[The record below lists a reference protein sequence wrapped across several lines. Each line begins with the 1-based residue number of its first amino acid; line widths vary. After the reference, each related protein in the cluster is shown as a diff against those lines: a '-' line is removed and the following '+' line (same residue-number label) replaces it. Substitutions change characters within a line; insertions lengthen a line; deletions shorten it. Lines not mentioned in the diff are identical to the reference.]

1 MEAAMKRLFTR
12 FGNLDDHLKEL
23 LRGATTAA
31 SLKIVAALATFGLH
45 LMLGRM
51 LGPEGTGI
59 YFLAF
64 TIVTI
69 VAVLA
74 RFGLDN
80 ALVRFIAAGEA
91 AGQPERVRG
100 VYRLGVWIT
109 ATASCVLGGLLC
121 AMAPWFATSV
131 FKDTALAMPLQIMA
145 LAVPPFALF
154 VIHAQALQGLKRI
167 RDAIATLSVIA
178 PIMTAIIGF
187 VLIPLLG
194 VLGATVAYVFAALI
208 TLVFSVWRWKYW
220 TKAYMDVVPNFSIKE
235 LLRASVPLF
244 WVAILNLAISWISTI
259 VLGIIGDSRDV
270 GLFSAAYRTA
280 MLVSF
285 VLVAVNSIAA
295 PKFAALYQINNISA
309 LKKVAQSSTRM
320 MILMAAP
327 ILIAFVLFPENVM
340 ALFGAQFR
348 EGSTIL
354 VILSVGQF
362 INVATG
368 SVGYLLIM
376 TGRQEEMCWALLICA
391 AACLVF
397 NIILVPIF
405 GYNGAAI
412 ATAITVAGQ
421 NVMLWLIVQ
430 KTLWRQKNATPI

>member
-12 FGNLDDHLKEL
+12 FGSLDDHLKEL

-178 PIMTAIIGF
+178 PVLTAMLSI
-187 VLIPLLG
+187 VLIPQFG
-194 VLGATVAYVFAALI
+194 VSGATGAYAVAAML
-208 TLVFSVWRWKYW
+208 TLAFGIWRWRHW
-220 TKAYMDVVPNFSIKE
+220 TCRYEDNAPRFSIGE
-235 LLRASVPLF
+235 LLHTSIPLF
-244 WVAILNLAISWISTI
+244 WIAVMNIIITWVSTLM
-259 VLGIIGDSRDV
+259 LGVFASSYEV
-270 GLFSAAYRTA
+270 GLFSAANRTA
-280 MLVSF
+280 MLVGF
-285 VLVAVNSIAA
+285 FLLAVNSIAA
-295 PKFAALYQINNISA
+295 PKFAALYQENDIQQ
-309 LKKVAQSSTRM
+309 LRRVANLTN
-320 MILMAAP
+320 
-327 ILIAFVLFPENVM
+327 ILISVLALPVLLMFAVM
-340 ALFGAQFR
+340 PTAIMEVFGKGF
-348 EGSTIL
+348 EGGAHLL

-362 INVATG
+362 INVVTG
-368 SVGYLLIM
+368 SVGYLLMM
-376 TGRQEEMCWALLICA
+376 TGSEQSMRNSLLMASVMCLILNA
-391 AACLVF
+391 VL
-397 NIILVPIF
+397 IPI
-405 GYNGAAI
+405 YKETGAAI
-412 ATAITVAGQ
+412 ATCITVSLQ
-421 NVMLWLIVQ
+421 NVTMWIQV
-430 KTLWRQKNATPI
+430 RRVVFRDH